1 MVKVIT
7 QTLRLHELAA
17 IVVGRPEPKRTPRH
31 RIGRYV
37 PVPRTHPWFELR
49 AQRTAELGQYR

>member
-7 QTLRLHELAA
+7 QSIQI
-17 IVVGRPEPKRTPRH
+17 IVARRPAPKRAPRH

-37 PVPRTHPWFELR
+37 PEVRTHPWFELR

>member
-7 QTLRLHELAA
+7 QSIKIITGR
-17 IVVGRPEPKRTPRH
+17 RPEARRSPRH
-31 RIGRYV
+31 RIGRYQ
-37 PVPRTHPWFELR
+37 PVTRTHPWFELR

>member
-7 QTLRLHELAA
+7 ESIKVITGR
-17 IVVGRPEPKRTPRH
+17 RPEVRKPPRH

-37 PVPRTHPWFELR
+37 SAQRTHPWFELR

>member
-1 MVKVIT
+1 VVKVIT
-7 QTLRLHELAA
+7 QSLAV
-17 IVVGRPEPKRTPRH
+17 ITGRRPEVRRLPRH

>member
-7 QTLRLHELAA
+7 QSLAV
-17 IVVGRPEPKRTPRH
+17 ITGRRPSVRRSPRH

-37 PVPRTHPWFELR
+37 PVVRTHPWFEQR
-49 AQRTAELGQYR
+49 AARVLELGQYR

>member
-7 QTLRLHELAA
+7 QSLAVITGRRLE
-17 IVVGRPEPKRTPRH
+17 VKRPPRH

-37 PVPRTHPWFELR
+37 PIVRTHPWFEQR
-49 AQRTAELGQYR
+49 AQRVLELGQYR

>member
-7 QTLRLHELAA
+7 QSIA
-17 IVVGRPEPKRTPRH
+17 IITGRKPVVRRPPRH
-31 RIGRYV
+31 RISIYK
-37 PVPRTHPWFELR
+37 PVERTHPWFELR

>member
-1 MVKVIT
+1 MVNVIT
-7 QTLRLHELAA
+7 QGIAVITARKPT
-17 IVVGRPEPKRTPRH
+17 VRRTPRH

-37 PVPRTHPWFELR
+37 PTPRTHPWFELR

>member
-7 QTLRLHELAA
+7 QSLAV
-17 IVVGRPEPKRTPRH
+17 ITGRKPSVKRPPRH
-31 RIGRYV
+31 RIGRYAAET
-37 PVPRTHPWFELR
+37 RTHPWFELR

>member
-7 QTLRLHELAA
+7 QSLFTQGIAT
-17 IVVGRPEPKRTPRH
+17 IVTRRPAPKRVPRH
-31 RIGRYV
+31 RIGHYI
-37 PVPRTHPWFELR
+37 PTPRTHPWFELR

>member
-1 MVKVIT
+1 MVKAIT
-7 QTLRLHELAA
+7 QSIQT
-17 IVVGRPEPKRTPRH
+17 IVTRRPAPKRIPRH

-37 PVPRTHPWFELR
+37 PTPRTHPWFELR